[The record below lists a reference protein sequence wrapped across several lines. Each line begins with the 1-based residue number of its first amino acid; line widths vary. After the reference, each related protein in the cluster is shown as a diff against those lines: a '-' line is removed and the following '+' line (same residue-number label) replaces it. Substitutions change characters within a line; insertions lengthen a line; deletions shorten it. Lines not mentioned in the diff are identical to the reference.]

1 VTQNGEGAGP
11 AHIEDVA
18 RRAGVSTATVSRSL
32 RGLDRVAPRTR
43 ERVAR
48 AAQELHYVPSP
59 AASQLASRRT
69 QSVGVVVTTSG
80 RWFWSEVLFGA
91 EAVLRSAGYD
101 TLLYI
106 VDDPSGRRQFFD
118 LMPLRRRVDAVM
130 VLGSSVTG
138 REQEA
143 LRRVDVPVVLVGGR
157 MTGGAS
163 VRIDDSAA
171 AVTAA
176 RHLIALGHR
185 DVVMVCSNGS
195 DPSSRRTT
203 RLRRSGFERAMAEH
217 GVDGRVVVT
226 HPGIDGGAAAVEKL
240 LSHGDLP
247 TALFAETDELALGAL
262 RTLRRAG
269 VAVPEEMSVLGFDDH
284 ELADAVELTTI
295 SRSPHAHGHSAAM
308 QLLSALGPGASR
320 RVDVVLPTRLVLRGT
335 TGPPK
340 TAGT

>member
-1 VTQNGEGAGP
+1 MTQEGQGDGP

-43 ERVAR
+43 ERVAQ
-48 AAQELHYVPSP
+48 AARELHYVPSP
-59 AASQLASRRT
+59 AASHLASRRT
-69 QSVGVVVTTSG
+69 HAVGVVVTTSG
-80 RWFWSEVLFGA
+80 RWFWSEVVSGA
-91 EAVLRSAGYD
+91 EGVLRSAGYE

-106 VDDPSGRRQFFD
+106 LNERSDRRQFFD
-118 LMPLRRRVDAVM
+118 QMPLRRRVDAVM
-130 VLGSSVTG
+130 VLASSVTT

-143 LRRVDVPVVLVGGR
+143 LRRVDVPVVVVGGR

-163 VRIDDSAA
+163 VRVDDSAA

-185 DVVMVCSNGS
+185 DVVMICSNAS

-203 RLRRSGFERAMAEH
+203 RLRRAGFERALADH

-226 HPGIDGGAAAVEKL
+226 HPGIDGGAAAVEEL
-240 LSHGDLP
+240 LSHGELP
-247 TALFAETDELALGAL
+247 TALFAEADELALGAL

-269 VAVPEEMSVLGFDDH
+269 IAVPREMSVLGFDDH
-284 ELADAVELTTI
+284 ELAAAVDLTTI
-295 SRSPHAHGHSAAM
+295 SRSPHGHGHSAAV
-308 QLLSALGPGASR
+308 QLLAALGSGPLRPA
-320 RVDVVLPTRLVLRGT
+320 DVVLPTRLVLRAT
-335 TGPPK
+335 TGAPSI
-340 TAGT
+340 AVG